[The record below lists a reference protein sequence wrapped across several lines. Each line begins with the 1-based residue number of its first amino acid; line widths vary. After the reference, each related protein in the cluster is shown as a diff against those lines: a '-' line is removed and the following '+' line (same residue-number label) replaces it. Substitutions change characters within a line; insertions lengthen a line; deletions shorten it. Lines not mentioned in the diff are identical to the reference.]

1 MTTTI
6 AVAGKGGT
14 GKTTV
19 CGMIIRY
26 LTQQGLGPVLAIDAD
41 PSSNLNLVLGLP
53 LDDEDTVGHI
63 REDMLA
69 QVQTDSAAGVMQ
81 GGLISG
87 LTKHDYFD
95 YHIRSIIVEGNDV
108 DLLAMGRPEG
118 PGCYCPA
125 NNAMRMVIDRT
136 GDQYPFVVMDNE
148 AGLEHLSRR
157 TTRNVEHLLI
167 VTDPSQRG
175 AVAARRVGELVTEL
189 NIEVGQ
195 THLIIN
201 RLPGNEMPP
210 ALKTFIDSI
219 EIPILG
225 TIPEDK
231 TLQEFEFSGRPLV
244 ELGDESPV
252 YRAVAGMMTELLKDK
267 VSEMRVSS

>member
-53 LDDEDTVGHI
+53 LDNQETVGHI
-63 REDMLA
+63 REEMLS
-69 QVQTDSAAGVMQ
+69 QIQTDSSAGAMR
-81 GGLISG
+81 GGLVSG
-87 LTKHDYFD
+87 LAKHDYFD
-95 YHIRSIIVEGNDV
+95 YHIRSIVVEGNDF

-125 NNAMRMVIDRT
+125 NNAMRLVIDRMS
-136 GDQYPFVVMDNE
+136 DQYPFVVMDNE

-157 TTRNVEHLLI
+157 TTRNVEHLLVI
-167 VTDPSQRG
+167 TDPSQRG
-175 AVAARRVGELVTEL
+175 VVAAGRVAELVNEL
-189 NIEVGQ
+189 EIEIGQ
-195 THLIIN
+195 THLVVN
-201 RLPGNEMPP
+201 RLPGGKMPP
-210 ALKTFIDSI
+210 PLQSFVGSI
-219 EIPILG
+219 GVPLLG
-225 TIPEDK
+225 VIPEDK

-252 YRAVAGMMTELLKDK
+252 YRAVA
-267 VSEMRVSS
+267 EMIKQLVGESVRG

>member
-1 MTTTI
+1 MMTTTI

-19 CGMIIRY
+19 CAMIIRY
-26 LTQQGLGPVLAIDAD
+26 LTRQGLSPVLAIDAD

-53 LDDEDTVGHI
+53 LDEEETVGHI
-63 REDMLA
+63 REEMLA
-69 QVQTDSAAGVMQ
+69 QIQTDSSAGVMA
-81 GGLISG
+81 GSLVNG

-95 YHIRSIIVEGNDV
+95 YHIRSIMVEGDDV

-125 NNAMRMVIDRT
+125 NNALRLVVDRLST
-136 GDQYPFVVMDNE
+136 QYPFVVMDNE

-157 TTRNVEHLLI
+157 TTHNVEHLLI

-175 AVAARRVGELVTEL
+175 VVAARRAAELVTEL
-189 NIEVGQ
+189 NIEIAQ
-195 THLIIN
+195 IHLILN
-201 RLPGNEMPP
+201 RLTDRQIPSS
-210 ALKTFIDSI
+210 LKSFIDSI
-219 EIPILG
+219 DVPLLG
-225 TIPEDK
+225 VIPEDE
-231 TLQEFEFSGRPLV
+231 TLREFEFSGRPLV

-252 YRAVAGMMTELLKDK
+252 YQAVAEMMAQILALQ
-267 VSEMRVSS
+267 VA

>member
-1 MTTTI
+1 MTTTF

-19 CGMIIRY
+19 CAMVIRY
-26 LTQQGLGPVLAIDAD
+26 LIQHGFGPVLAIDAD

-53 LDDEDTVGHI
+53 LDDQETVGHI

-69 QVQTDSAAGVMQ
+69 QVQTDSTAGVMT
-81 GGLISG
+81 GGLVGG

-95 YHIRSIIVEGNDV
+95 YHIRSIIVEGDDV

-125 NNAMRMVIDRT
+125 NNAMRLVIDRMS
-136 GDQYPFVVMDNE
+136 DRYPFVVMDNE

-157 TTRNVEHLLI
+157 TTRDVEHLLL

-175 AVAARRVGELVTEL
+175 VVAAQRVAELVTEL
-189 NIEVGQ
+189 NIGIGQ
-195 THLIIN
+195 AYVIVN
-201 RLPGNEMPP
+201 RLPGGEMPTPLKAAVETIGVPLLGVIP
-210 ALKTFIDSI
+210 ADEALM
-219 EIPILG
+219 
-225 TIPEDK
+225 
-231 TLQEFEFSGRPLV
+231 EFEFSGRPLV

-252 YRAVAGMMTELLKDK
+252 YRAVAEMMTQILNGK
-267 VSEMRVSS
+267 R

>member
-26 LTQQGLGPVLAIDAD
+26 LTRQGLGPVLAIDAD
-41 PSSNLNLVLGLP
+41 SSSNLNLVLGLP
-53 LDDEDTVGHI
+53 LDNEETVGHI

-69 QVQTDSAAGVMQ
+69 KIQTDSTSGIMT
-81 GGLISG
+81 GGLVGG
-87 LTKHDYFD
+87 LSKHDYFD
-95 YHIRSIIVEGNDV
+95 YHIRSIIVEGDNI

-118 PGCYCPA
+118 QGCYCPA
-125 NNAMRMVIDRT
+125 NNAMRLVIDRMS
-136 GDQYPFVVMDNE
+136 DQYPFIVMDNE

-167 VTDPSQRG
+167 ITDPSQRG
-175 AVAARRVGELVTEL
+175 AVAACRVAELVAEL
-189 NIEVGQ
+189 SINVGQ
-195 THLIIN
+195 VHLIVN
-201 RLPGNEMPP
+201 RMPGGKIPP
-210 ALKTFIDSI
+210 PLKSFIDTI
-219 EIPILG
+219 DVPHLGIIP
-225 TIPEDK
+225 DDN
-231 TLQEFEFSGRPLV
+231 TLREFEFSGRPLV

-252 YRAVAGMMTELLKDK
+252 YQAVAGMMAQLGAEKLM
-267 VSEMRVSS
+267 V

>member
-19 CGMIIRY
+19 CAMIIRY
-26 LTQQGLGPVLAIDAD
+26 LTRQGLGPVLAIDAD

-53 LDDEDTVGHI
+53 LDDEDTIGHI

-69 QVQTDSAAGVMQ
+69 QVQTGSSAGVMT

-95 YHIRSIIVEGNDV
+95 YYIRSIIVEGDNI

-125 NNAMRMVIDRT
+125 NNAMRLVIDRLS
-136 GDQYPFVVMDNE
+136 DQYPFVVMDNE

-157 TTRNVEHLLI
+157 TTRNVQHLLV

-175 AVAARRVGELVTEL
+175 IVAARRVVQLVAEL
-189 NIEVGQ
+189 NIEIAQ
-195 THLIIN
+195 IHLIIN
-201 RLPGNEMPP
+201 RLPGVKIPP
-210 ALKTFIDSI
+210 PLKSLADSLNVPLLGI
-219 EIPILG
+219 IPDD
-225 TIPEDK
+225 T
-231 TLQEFEFSGRPLV
+231 TLREFEFSGRPLV

-252 YRAVAGMMTELLKDK
+252 YQAVKSMMGTLIETRMP
-267 VSEMRVSS
+267 V

>member
-19 CGMIIRY
+19 CAMIIRY
-26 LTQQGLGPVLAIDAD
+26 LTRNGMGPVLAIDAD

-53 LDDEDTVGHI
+53 LKDEETVGHI

-69 QVQTDSAAGVMQ
+69 QIQTDSAAGVMQ
-81 GGLISG
+81 GGLVSG

-95 YHIRSIIVEGNDV
+95 YHIRSILVEGDDV

-125 NNAMRMVIDRT
+125 NNAMRLVIDRMS
-136 GDQYPFVVMDNE
+136 DQYPFVVMDNE

-157 TTRNVEHLLI
+157 TTRNVEYLLV

-175 AVAARRVGELVTEL
+175 VIAARRAADLVDEL
-189 NIEVGQ
+189 NIEVGH
-195 THLIIN
+195 THLVVN
-201 RLPGNEMPP
+201 RLHNNQMPP
-210 ALKTFIDSI
+210 PLEAFIQTI
-219 EIPILG
+219 GVPLLG
-225 TIPEDK
+225 TIPRDDR
-231 TLQEFEFSGRPLV
+231 LLEFDFSGRPLV
-244 ELGDESPV
+244 ELGDESRG
-252 YRAVAGMMTELLKDK
+252 YQAVAGMMEKLL
-267 VSEMRVSS
+267 RGA

>member
-19 CGMIIRY
+19 CAMIIRY
-26 LTQQGLGPVLAIDAD
+26 LTQNGLGPVLAIDAD

-53 LDDEDTVGHI
+53 LDDEDTVGYI
-63 REDMLA
+63 REEMLE
-69 QVQTDSAAGVMQ
+69 QIQTDATGGVMT
-81 GGLISG
+81 GGLVGG

-95 YHIRSIIVEGNDV
+95 YHIRSIIVEGNEI

-125 NNAMRMVIDRT
+125 NNAMRLVIDRMS
-136 GDQYPFVVMDNE
+136 DQYPYIVMDNE

-157 TTRNVEHLLI
+157 TTRNVEHLLV

-175 AVAARRVGELVTEL
+175 AVAARRVAELVDEL
-189 NIEVGQ
+189 NIEVKQ
-195 THLIIN
+195 THLVVN
-201 RLPGNEMPP
+201 RMPGGQIPP
-210 ALKTFIDSI
+210 PLKSYIDTI
-219 EIPILG
+219 GVPLLGVIPDD
-225 TIPEDK
+225 T
-231 TLQEFEFSGRPLV
+231 TLREFEFSGRPLV

-252 YRAVAGMMTELLKDK
+252 YQAVAAMMTQLVENK
-267 VSEMRVSS
+267 VPV

>member
-26 LTQQGLGPVLAIDAD
+26 LVRQDLGPVLAIDAD

-53 LDDEDTVGHI
+53 LAEKDTVGQI
-63 REDMLA
+63 REEMLA
-69 QVQTDSAAGVMQ
+69 QVQTDSSARVMT
-81 GGLISG
+81 GGLVGG

-95 YHIRSIIVEGNDV
+95 YHIRDIIVEGDNV

-125 NNAMRMVIDRT
+125 NNAMRLVIDRLS
-136 GDQYPFVVMDNE
+136 DQYPFVVMDNE

-157 TTRNVEHLLI
+157 TTRNVDHLLI
-167 VTDPSQRG
+167 VSDPSQRG
-175 AVAARRVGELVTEL
+175 AVAAQRVAELVDEL
-189 NIEVGQ
+189 NIEIKQ
-195 THLIIN
+195 AYLILN
-201 RLPGNEMPP
+201 RVPGGEVP
-210 ALKTFIDSI
+210 AVLKAYVDTIKVPLLGV
-219 EIPILG
+219 IPQDDQLM
-225 TIPEDK
+225 
-231 TLQEFEFSGRPLV
+231 EFEFSGRPLV

-252 YRAVAGMMTELLKDK
+252 YRAVAAMMTQLIG
-267 VSEMRVSS
+267 R